1 MDNEPR
7 TQRFFCRFTCHGDGE
22 PLDPNHHGWLHW
34 FDQPIP
40 NGGRPNTDL
49 WPDVSEYSP
58 SELYPAPGLKNKD
71 DEQMFLFSSR
81 HSKTVRRHFHWMA
94 LHGVDGAFLQRFAG
108 QCDLEAG
115 NTAIRNLR
123 DEVGDRVRE
132 AAEAE
137 GRVFAIM
144 YVYLSKLG
152 GIDFN
157 CAFRYDVSGVQPDKI
172 QRVLEQDWMH
182 LMRDKCLLDSPNYLR
197 EKGRP
202 VIALWGVLTQRYH
215 SGCLAHILLQD
226 LDSTIE
232 IILQR

>member
-1 MDNEPR
+1 MSRRELEGRVLKRANPKTIQDKFLVGY
-7 TQRFFCRFTCHGDGE
+7 QGWFTCHGDGE

-40 NGGRPNTDL
+40 NGGHPNTDL

-58 SELYPAPGLKNKD
+58 SELYPALGLKNKD
-71 DEQMFLFSSR
+71 GEQMFLFSSR

-108 QCDLEAG
+108 QCDMEAG
-115 NTAIRNLR
+115 NAAIRNLR
-123 DEVGDRVRE
+123 DEIGDRVRE

-144 YVYLSKLG
+144 Y
-152 GIDFN
+152 
-157 CAFRYDVSGVQPDKI
+157 DVSGVHPDKI
-172 QRVLEQDWMH
+172 QRVLEQDWIH
-182 LMRDKCLLDSPNYLR
+182 LMHDKYVLDSPNYLR

-202 VIALWGVLTQRYH
+202 VIALWGFGFNDRNH
-215 SGCLAHILLQD
+215 SP
-226 LDSTIE
+226 E
-232 IILQR
+232 V